1 MDRVRCVIE
10 IVEYRDAWPTLF
22 AELGCRLRRGLGEV
36 ALRIDHIGST
46 AVPGLRAKPVLD
58 IQVSVAA
65 FEPAGFRAP
74 LEAAGFAFRAD
85 NPDLTKRYFRETSG
99 PRTHVH
105 VRRAGSFAE
114 QFCLMLRDYLRES
127 PRTRSCTERGRPCW
141 PSGTARTGVPIRR
154 RSPPWYGSWSAGPT
168 SGRRHAAGSPAPV
181 MPDWRL
187 TDAVMRPGRP
197 ARRRG
202 RVAS

>member
-127 PRTRSCTERGRPCW
+127 PADAELYGARKALLAERY
-141 PSGTARTGVPIRR
+141 GTDRR
-154 RSPPWYGSWSAGPT
+154 AYTAEKSALVWELVRRADEWVQACGWQPGSS
-168 SGRRHAAGSPAPV
+168 
-181 MPDWRL
+181 
-187 TDAVMRPGRP
+187 DA
-197 ARRRG
+197 
-202 RVAS
+202 